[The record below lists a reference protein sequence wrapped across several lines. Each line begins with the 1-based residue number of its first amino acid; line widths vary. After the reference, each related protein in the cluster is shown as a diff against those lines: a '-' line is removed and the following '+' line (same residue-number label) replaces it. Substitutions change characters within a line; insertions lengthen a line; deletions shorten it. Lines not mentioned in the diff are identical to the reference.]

1 MNSTGQTIGIA
12 GAGTMGLGIAELA
25 VLHGDSVLVFDT
37 ETAAIRGAIERIRKA
52 LDRRVDKGSLNAAE
66 RDQAL
71 KRFRVV
77 GGLDELH
84 SCDFVFEAVLEDAA
98 VKQALFHTLGAVTRK
113 GCLLASNTSSLS
125 ITALG
130 AASGVET
137 RVCGLHFFNPA
148 PAMPLVEVVSGLLS
162 DESLVAA
169 GERLVQRWGKTTIRA
184 KDTPGFLVNR
194 VARPFYGE
202 ALRILEEG
210 LADAASIDQAL
221 RVVGGFRMGPF
232 ELMDLIGL
240 DVNFAVTSSVFE
252 KTFFEPRYRPSLLQ
266 QRMVEAGML
275 GRKSGQGF
283 FDYRT
288 QHAKPPPVEDAA
300 LSVKIV
306 DRVLA
311 MMINE
316 AVFAVQLQIAKPEDI
331 EIAMTKGTNYP
342 KGLLAWGHALGW
354 QTVLQRLEAL
364 YQQTSDDR
372 YRAAPLLREL
382 AGGSKT
388 LLTTKQ

>member
-1 MNSTGQTIGIA
+1 MTTSEQTIGIA

-25 VLHGDSVLVFDT
+25 MLHGDTVLIFDT
-37 ETAAIRGAIERIRKA
+37 ESAAVKGAAERIRKA
-52 LDRRVDKGSLNAAE
+52 LDRRVDKGSLSAAE
-66 RDQAL
+66 RDEAM
-71 KRFRVV
+71 KRFRIV

-84 SCDFVFEAVLEDAA
+84 SCDFVFEAVLEDASI
-98 VKQALFHTLGAVTRK
+98 KQALFHTLGAVTRK
-113 GCLLASNTSSLS
+113 ECLLASNTSSLS

-130 AASGVET
+130 AASGVES

-148 PAMPLVEVVSGLLS
+148 PAMPLVEVVSGLRS
-162 DESLVAA
+162 DDTLVTA
-169 GERLVQRWGKTTIRA
+169 GERLVQRWGKTTIRT

-210 LADAASIDQAL
+210 WADAATIDQAL

-252 KTFFEPRYRPSLLQ
+252 QTFFEARYRPSLLQ
-266 QRMVEAGML
+266 QRMVEAGLL

-283 FDYRT
+283 FDYRPH
-288 QHAKPPPVEDAA
+288 QQKPSPVEDAA

-316 AVFAVQLQIAKPEDI
+316 AVFAVQLQIATAEDI

-342 KGLLAWGHALGW
+342 KGLLAWGRSLGW
-354 QTVLQRLEAL
+354 HTVLQRLEAL
-364 YQQTSDDR
+364 YLQSSDDR
-372 YRAAPLLREL
+372 YRPAPLLREL
-382 AGGSKT
+382 ASGTKS
-388 LLTTKQ
+388 LLTSKK

>member
-1 MNSTGQTIGIA
+1 MTTSEQTIGIA

-25 VLHGDSVLVFDT
+25 MLHGDTVLIFDT
-37 ETAAIRGAIERIRKA
+37 ESAAVKGAAERIRKA
-52 LDRRVDKGSLNAAE
+52 LDRRVDKGSLSAAE
-66 RDQAL
+66 RDEAM
-71 KRFRVV
+71 KRFRIV

-84 SCDFVFEAVLEDAA
+84 SCDFVFEAVLEDASI
-98 VKQALFHTLGAVTRK
+98 KQALFHTLGAVTRK
-113 GCLLASNTSSLS
+113 ECLLASNTSSLS

-130 AASGVET
+130 AASGVES

-148 PAMPLVEVVSGLLS
+148 PAMPLVEVVPGLRS
-162 DESLVAA
+162 DDTLVTA
-169 GERLVQRWGKTTIRA
+169 GERLVQRWGKTTIRT

-210 LADAASIDQAL
+210 WADAATIDQAL

-252 KTFFEPRYRPSLLQ
+252 QTFFEARYRPSLLQ
-266 QRMVEAGML
+266 QRMVEAGLL

-283 FDYRT
+283 FDYRPH
-288 QHAKPPPVEDAA
+288 QQKPSPVEDAA

-316 AVFAVQLQIAKPEDI
+316 AVFAVQLQIATAEDI

-342 KGLLAWGHALGW
+342 KGLLAWGRSLGW
-354 QTVLQRLEAL
+354 HTVLQRLEAL
-364 YQQTSDDR
+364 YLQSSDDR
-372 YRAAPLLREL
+372 YRPAPLLREL
-382 AGGSKT
+382 ASGTKS
-388 LLTTKQ
+388 LLTSKK